1 MLNNAVFRKT
11 MENVR
16 THRNIRLSTT
26 ERRRNYVVSELR
38 STTTKFFTEILSA
51 IEIKNRNTYE

>member
-16 THRNIRLSTT
+16 THRYIRLSTT